1 MSVNWFA
8 LWGWGKIG
16 PGWIGWSADV
26 LSFASFRM
34 VSPVLLGCWL
44 RLVVAGLSLR
54 HYNWIGGAQFGY
66 PLQLV
71 GNFYSWGWVIGFAR
85 CWCHWRWI
93 GCWVSYAFCCCP
105 SFLSYQG
112 RIA

>member
-34 VSPVLLGCWL
+34 VSPVLLGC
-44 RLVVAGLSLR
+44 LVA
-54 HYNWIGGAQFGY
+54 FG
-66 PLQLV
+66 
-71 GNFYSWGWVIGFAR
+71 
-85 CWCHWRWI
+85 
-93 GCWVSYAFCCCP
+93 GCWVVPEALQLDWGRAVWLSP
-105 SFLSYQG
+105 SVGREFL
-112 RIA
+112 